1 MVTRY
6 MVTKINYLNQWIL
19 NSWDTSKNNYNFLFV
34 LWFISGDFCPS
45 NKYDLVNRFF
55 DTIVMMNMSLKLVK
69 LLELVYFASENR
81 TEGKKEKSQKFSLAP
96 KYLKVQLYTVYRRK
110 VGSFTYLLYQ
120 LKNWAAIS
128 KKSWKFNLSAH
139 LQIVLLYRRKVG
151 S

>member
-1 MVTRY
+1 
-6 MVTKINYLNQWIL
+6 MVTKINYLYQWIL

-45 NKYDLVNRFF
+45 NKDDLVNRFF

-96 KYLKVQLYTVYRRK
+96 KYLIKSAAIYCISKEGWKFHLSTNLKIELLYQRK
-110 VGSFTYLLYQ
+110 VGSLTYLPIY
-120 LKNWAAIS
+120 K
-128 KKSWKFNLSAH
+128 
-139 LQIVLLYRRKVG
+139 
-151 S
+151 